1 MTVNERFVKLITY
14 ISFVYFVFG
23 SSDDNS
29 KSDDVNDDVNDGDI
43 AGDIDDNSGDDGRSR
58 NDTNEGGKFKSR
70 QKVRKPRNRRKR
82 YTGKRIWKRRKQ
94 K

>member
-29 KSDDVNDDVNDGDI
+29 KSDDGNDDVNDG
-43 AGDIDDNSGDDGRSR
+43 
-58 NDTNEGGKFKSR
+58 
-70 QKVRKPRNRRKR
+70 
-82 YTGKRIWKRRKQ
+82 
-94 K
+94 